1 MPVDRTR
8 KVLLLGIKSNSVT
21 LISAGA
27 NQISFIKSG
36 AILHYVDYEWD
47 ETKAARNFDKHR
59 VSFEEAVTVFGDP
72 LYTDFYDPDHSVEE
86 HRYLIMG
93 QSTAGRLLIVS
104 YTEQDEIVRL
114 ISARE
119 VTSSE
124 RRAYEEG

>member
-1 MPVDRTR
+1 V
-8 KVLLLGIKSNSVT
+8 N
-21 LISAGA
+21 
-27 NQISFIKSG
+27 
-36 AILHYVDYEWD
+36 YEWD
-47 ETKAARNFDKHR
+47 DEKAASNKEKHN
-59 VSFEEAVTVFGDP
+59 VSFEEAATVFSDP
-72 LYTDFYDPDHSVEE
+72 LYVDFYDPDHSVEE

-104 YTEQDEIVRL
+104 YTERDEVVRL